1 MRPGFINKRLE
12 KLELGLYR
20 RSARVEAFTKSFLAD
35 LTRRGI
41 PERKIDV
48 VTSGANLEL
57 FAPRPR
63 DGEIERSL
71 GLEGRFVVGYIGTL
85 GLAHR
90 LENLLYATEML
101 KERPIT
107 FRIVGAGAEGVRLR
121 QIAQERRLTN
131 VVFVPRVD
139 KNECPRYWSV
149 CDVGIVHLRDADLLR
164 TVIPSKMFEAMAMGL
179 PVIFVGPDGEGSDLV
194 RKHGLGLVVPP
205 EDHKAL
211 AAAVPRLAEDKAL
224 WTSCAANSL
233 AAAPLYSQDKRPVPG
248 STEEGS
254 ITLFGRF
261 LRKHKLNRLP
271 ELWNLLRGDVTVVGP
286 HIRTPEQLVL
296 LTAPELSV
304 LDLTPGLISPGSI
317 KYRDLDDLLEESP
330 RSLHA
335 LRPLISDSVRLS
347 LDYAERSNAWT
358 DFCVVLAAVMRVL
371 FRGQF
376 VRTVLRLCDPA
387 CLADIVPTF
396 AEEKRILEAALVG
409 PDRSSS
415 LRK

>member
-149 CDVGIVHLRDADLLR
+149 CDVG
-164 TVIPSKMFEAMAMGL
+164 M
-179 PVIFVGPDGEGSDLV
+179 V
-194 RKHGLGLVVPP
+194 R
-205 EDHKAL
+205 
-211 AAAVPRLAEDKAL
+211 
-224 WTSCAANSL
+224 S
-233 AAAPLYSQDKRPVPG
+233 
-248 STEEGS
+248 
-254 ITLFGRF
+254 
-261 LRKHKLNRLP
+261 
-271 ELWNLLRGDVTVVGP
+271 
-286 HIRTPEQLVL
+286 
-296 LTAPELSV
+296 
-304 LDLTPGLISPGSI
+304 
-317 KYRDLDDLLEESP
+317 
-330 RSLHA
+330 
-335 LRPLISDSVRLS
+335 
-347 LDYAERSNAWT
+347 
-358 DFCVVLAAVMRVL
+358 
-371 FRGQF
+371 
-376 VRTVLRLCDPA
+376 
-387 CLADIVPTF
+387 
-396 AEEKRILEAALVG
+396 
-409 PDRSSS
+409 
-415 LRK
+415 